1 MPAPI
6 LPKSLKKFTLVD
18 IDPLELAR
26 QITDIEHNLYKV
38 LFLFFIIYLFTLFHS

>member
-1 MPAPI
+1 LLFNQKVPKPI
-6 LPKSLKKFTLVD
+6 LPKSLTKITLID

-38 LFLFFIIYLFTLFHS
+38 